1 MIEFGI
7 YILIVHCV
15 KMKWSENISTKQ
27 KPEESSLCNLLNYYK
42 INYSLISDI

>member
-7 YILIVHCV
+7 YILVAHYV

-27 KPEESSLCNLLNYYK
+27 KPEESSLCNLLNYHK
-42 INYSLISDI
+42 MNYSLICDI